1 MTKGLLTLFLCG
13 AGWGAGNT
21 EFSHYQHV
29 KTEELQCSDCHDKT
43 MGSRGLEDL
52 APVSDKTCIKCHD
65 DDSGFTVV
73 RPLVMTDLSFKIH
86 EKSEKGS
93 LKFSHKTHGKKAG
106 MECARCHGEVLD
118 VGAAA
123 PAKRGPNPLAM
134 KSCMECHVKKA
145 EISCLTC
152 HDEVEKPLNHLSVA
166 WLRSEGH
173 GLASN
178 LKGQDCEM
186 CHEQTGDCAE
196 CHMGTDARK
205 VHGLNYRFNH
215 GTDVRFGKSDCSVCH
230 QPLDQFCA
238 DCHEGVGGPAR

>member
-1 MTKGLLTLFLCG
+1 MTKGLLTLLLFG
-13 AGWGAGNT
+13 VGWGAGNT
-21 EFSHYQHV
+21 EFSHSQHG
-29 KTEELQCSDCHDKT
+29 KKEELECTDCHSKT
-43 MGSRGLEDL
+43 MNSRGLEDVV
-52 APVSDKTCIKCHD
+52 PVPDKTCTKCHAD
-65 DDSGFTVV
+65 DTGFTLV
-73 RPLVMTDLSFKIH
+73 RPLVITDLSYKIRDRA
-86 EKSEKGS
+86 EKGS
-93 LKFSHKTHGKKAG
+93 LKFSHKAHGKKAS
-106 MECARCHGEVLD
+106 MECAQCHGEELAKGVPL
-118 VGAAA
+118 
-123 PAKRGPNPLAM
+123 PALKGPDPMAM

-152 HDEVEKPLNHLSVA
+152 HDKVEKPLNHLSVA
-166 WLRSEGH
+166 WMRSEGH

-178 LKGQDCEM
+178 LKGKDCEM

-238 DCHEGVGGPAR
+238 DCHEGAGGPAR